1 MLIRYKIAIRPPRP
15 ISRNIITKT
24 IARSILLAALGAST
38 AAAADNHIVQSSRA
52 AHDVTLQTNPASD
65 LWRGARRVFAEYDSY
80 GKPVPGYRTEIR
92 SRWTK
97 DNLYLLF
104 ICPYEELYLKP
115 SPDTVHETNKLWNWD
130 VAEAFIGSDFQN
142 IKHYKEFELSPQGEW
157 IDLDINLEK
166 PHHENGWTWNSGFQV
181 SARIDRGARVWYGAM
196 RIPFTAI
203 DSRPTAAGNT
213 LRVNFFRSQG
223 QPPHRKEVTWQ
234 PPMTD
239 TFHTPERFGLLKLV
253 K

>member
-1 MLIRYKIAIRPPRP
+1 MNRIAQIFFL
-15 ISRNIITKT
+15 
-24 IARSILLAALGAST
+24 ILLTAVAAI
-38 AAAADNHIVQSSRA
+38 AADKAMIKSSRA
-52 AHDVTLQTNPASD
+52 LEDVTIETDYGSAF
-65 LWRGARRVFAEYDSY
+65 WRGAPRVFADRDSR

-115 SPDTVHETNKLWNWD
+115 SPDTANETNKLWNWD

-157 IDLDINLEK
+157 IDLDIQLEK
-166 PHHENGWTWNSGFQV
+166 PHHEEGWTWNSGFQV
-181 SARIDRGARVWYGAM
+181 SARIDQATHIWYGAM
-196 RIPFTAI
+196 RIPFASI
-203 DSRPTAAGNT
+203 DSRTPAAGNT

-223 QPPHRKEVTWQ
+223 PPPNRKEVTWQ
-234 PPMTD
+234 PPMSD
-239 TFHTPERFGLLKLV
+239 TFHTPERFGLLKLI